1 MKLLVT
7 GASGFLGKYVI
18 AEAVRHGHD
27 VRAVVRGGSLFQDLQ
42 RPVELAQVDLRS
54 SRGLT
59 QAVSGIDAVIHLAAA
74 KSGDLYTQLA
84 GTVVATENLLAAM
97 SEAAVRQIVHIS
109 SFAVY
114 DPMRLPSFSLL
125 DEDAALDD
133 PLGDRDEYAITK
145 ILQEKLVVDYARKNS
160 WRWTVLRPGM
170 LYGPGNLFNARVGL
184 RMGTGWWLR
193 TGAWARIPLNYV
205 ENCAEAIL
213 LAVENPQADGQ
224 IFNVVDDELPTQRR
238 YARLIARRTVP
249 RPRIFPV
256 SWTIMRLIARSA
268 WLMNRAILGGRAKIP
283 GIFVPSRL
291 HARCKPLRYS
301 NAKIKSVLGWTP
313 RYGLIEALDRSVAVS
328 APAAGAVQQGYQ
340 QSNLVESS
348 GGPA

>member
-1 MKLLVT
+1 
-7 GASGFLGKYVI
+7 
-18 AEAVRHGHD
+18 
-27 VRAVVRGGSLFQDLQ
+27 
-42 RPVELAQVDLRS
+42 LAQVDLRS

-59 QAVSGIDAVIHLAAA
+59 EALSGIDAVIHLAAA

-84 GTVVATENLLAAM
+84 GTVVGTENLLAAM
-97 SEAAVRQIVHIS
+97 SAAGVRHIVHIS
-109 SFAVY
+109 SFSVY
-114 DPMRLPSFSLL
+114 DPMRLPAFSLL

-145 ILQEKLVVDYARKNS
+145 ILQENLVVECAKKNG

-184 RMGTGWWLR
+184 RMGPRRWLR

-213 LAVENPQADGQ
+213 LAVEKPQADGQ
-224 IFNVVDDELPTQRR
+224 VFNVVDDQLPTQRH
-238 YARLIARRTVP
+238 YARLIAQRTVP
-249 RPRIFPV
+249 RPRILPV
-256 SWTIMRLIARSA
+256 SWTIMRLIARCA
-268 WLMNRAILGGRAKIP
+268 WLTNRVILRGRAKIP

-301 NAKIKSVLGWTP
+301 NAKIKSALGWTP
-313 RYGLIEALDRSVAVS
+313 RYGLTEALDRSVAS
-328 APAAGAVQQGYQ
+328 GQPSPPAVQRGFEQ
-340 QSNLVESS
+340 NDLVKSP